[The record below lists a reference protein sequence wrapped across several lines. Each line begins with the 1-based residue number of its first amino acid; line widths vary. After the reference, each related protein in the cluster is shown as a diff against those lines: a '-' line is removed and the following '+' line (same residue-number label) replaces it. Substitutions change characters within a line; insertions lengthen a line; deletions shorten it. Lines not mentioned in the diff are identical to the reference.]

1 MVKRLRQEGRAF
13 IALCKLR
20 WEHAGQGNGIF
31 YCSNDH
37 KGAVSIDLEV
47 TDKLQKVDKFKDRE
61 FMDNEH

>member
-1 MVKRLRQEGRAF
+1 MVKRLGQEGRAF

-47 TDKLQKVDKFKDRE
+47 TDKL
-61 FMDNEH
+61 